1 MFQHFFSDY
10 LVKLQ
15 ETNQQWWQDLELSRA
30 AVNTPLNKAMQEV
43 NFEDSAKLFEQAAN
57 QPAAI
62 LKVQAEWWQQQLQI
76 WQNVALAGNTE
87 CLVNAEKGDKRF
99 SNEAWRQEIVFNFI
113 KQSYLLFSK
122 SYMDTI
128 DAIEGLDEK
137 TRERITFFS
146 RQAIN
151 ALSPS
156 NFIATNPELL
166 KLTLEQ
172 NGQNLLAGLEQLKE
186 DMESSADI
194 LKVRMTN
201 NNAFRVGEDVANTKG
216 DVVFKN
222 ELFELIQYKPL
233 TKKVNGTPLLIVP
246 PFINKYYILD
256 LREKNSMVKWLLEQ
270 GHSVF
275 MMSWR
280 NPGEDQAQVEF
291 GDYVTEGVAKAVSA
305 IEDITGQDQIN
316 AAGYCIGGTVLAST
330 VAYYAAKRMKKRIK
344 SASFF
349 TTLLDFSQP
358 GEVGA
363 YINDT
368 IIGAIEAQNSAKGYM
383 DGRSLSVTFS
393 LLREN
398 SLYWNY
404 YVDNYLKG
412 HSPVDFDLLYWNSD
426 STNVSAATHNFLL
439 RQLYLENK
447 LVQDKGVKVG
457 GVWID
462 LNKIKIPSYFISTK
476 EDHIALWQGTYRGAL
491 QVGGNKTF
499 VLGESGHIAG
509 IVNHPD
515 KKKYGFWTSD
525 TLDET
530 ADEWIANA
538 EHQEGS
544 WWHHWH
550 NWLLGF
556 NPKEQVEPFNQG
568 SELFPVLEKA
578 PVNTL
583 NRYCRLFQKKRKK
596 KQRLLSA
603 RMCNKQKTDLDKV
616 GLFYCY

>member
-15 ETNQQWWQDLELSRA
+15 QTNQQWWENFEQNKEA
-30 AVNTPLNKAMQEV
+30 AQSPLNQAMQEL
-43 NFEDSAKLFEQAAN
+43 NFDDASKIFEQAAN
-57 QPAAI
+57 QPAV
-62 LKVQAEWWQQQLQI
+62 LLQLQSQWWEQQLKI
-76 WQNVALAGNTE
+76 WQNAALMGNTE
-87 CLVNAEKGDKRF
+87 SVISEGRSDKRF
-99 SNEAWRQEIVFNFI
+99 IDEAWKNDPFYSFI

-122 SYMDTI
+122 SYIDTI
-128 DAIEGLDEK
+128 NSIEGIDEK
-137 TRERITFFS
+137 TKERVAFFS

-156 NFIATNPELL
+156 NFIATNPELM
-166 KLTLEQ
+166 KLTLER
-172 NGQNLLAGLEQLKE
+172 NGENLLDGLEQLQADVE
-186 DMESSADI
+186 ASADI
-194 LKVRMTN
+194 LKIRMTN
-201 NNAFRVGEDVANTKG
+201 NNAFRLGVDVANTEG
-216 DVVFKN
+216 DVVFQN
-222 ELFELIQYKPL
+222 ELFELIQYYPKTPQ
-233 TKKVNGTPLLIVP
+233 VNATPLLVVP

-256 LREKNSMVKWLLEQ
+256 LREKNSMVRWLLEQ

-280 NPGEDQAQVEF
+280 NPSEAQKDQEF
-291 GDYVTEGVAKAVSA
+291 GDYVTEGVVKAVAA
-305 IEDITGQDQIN
+305 IEDITGKEQIN

-344 SASFF
+344 TATFF

-363 YINDT
+363 YINET
-368 IIGAIEAQNSAKGYM
+368 IINAIEKQNDAKGYM

-404 YVDNYLKG
+404 YIDNYLKG
-412 HSPVDFDLLYWNSD
+412 SSPMEFDLLYWNSD
-426 STNVSAATHNFLL
+426 STNVAAKCHNFLL
-439 RQLYLENK
+439 RELYLENK

-462 LNKIKIPSYFISTK
+462 LNKIKIPSYFISAK

-491 QVGGNKTF
+491 NTGGNKTF

-515 KKKYGFWTSD
+515 KKKYGFWLND
-525 TLDET
+525 NLDDS
-530 ADEWIANA
+530 ADEWLSNA
-538 EHQEGS
+538 THNEGS
-544 WWHHWH
+544 WWTHW
-550 NWLLGF
+550 NQWLQGF
-556 NPKEQVEPFNQG
+556 ETE
-568 SELFPVLEKA
+568 EKI
-578 PVNTL
+578 
-583 NRYCRLFQKKRKK
+583 
-596 KQRLLSA
+596 
-603 RMCNKQKTDLDKV
+603 
-616 GLFYCY
+616 

>member
-15 ETNQQWWQDLELSRA
+15 QTNQQWWESFEQNKEA
-30 AVNTPLNKAMQEV
+30 AQSPLNQAMQEL
-43 NFEDSAKLFEQAAN
+43 NFEDASKIFEQAAN
-57 QPAAI
+57 QPAV
-62 LKVQAEWWQQQLQI
+62 LLQLQSQWWEQQLKI
-76 WQNVALAGNTE
+76 WQNAALMGNTE
-87 CLVNAEKGDKRF
+87 SLISEDRSDKRF
-99 SNEAWRQEIVFNFI
+99 IDEAWKNDPFYSFI

-122 SYMDTI
+122 SYIDTI
-128 DAIEGLDEK
+128 NSIEGIDEK
-137 TRERITFFS
+137 TKERVAFFS

-156 NFIATNPELL
+156 NFIATNPELM
-166 KLTLEQ
+166 KLTLER
-172 NGQNLLAGLEQLKE
+172 NGENLLDGLEQLQADVE
-186 DMESSADI
+186 ASADI
-194 LKVRMTN
+194 LKIRMTN
-201 NNAFRVGEDVANTKG
+201 NNAFRLGVDVANTEG
-216 DVVFKN
+216 DVVFQN
-222 ELFELIQYKPL
+222 ELFELIQYHPKTPQ
-233 TKKVNGTPLLIVP
+233 VNATPLLIVP

-256 LREKNSMVKWLLEQ
+256 LREKNSMARWLLEQ

-280 NPGEDQAQVEF
+280 NPGEAQKDTEF
-291 GDYVTEGVAKAVSA
+291 GDYVTEGVVKAVTA
-305 IEDITGQDQIN
+305 IEDITGKEQIN

-344 SASFF
+344 TATFF

-363 YINDT
+363 YINET
-368 IIGAIEAQNSAKGYM
+368 IINAIEKQNDAKGYM

-404 YVDNYLKG
+404 YIDNYLKG
-412 HSPVDFDLLYWNSD
+412 SSPMEFDLLYWNSD
-426 STNVSAATHNFLL
+426 STNVAAKCHNFLL
-439 RQLYLENK
+439 RELYLENK

-462 LNKIKIPSYFISTK
+462 LNKIKIPSYFISAK

-491 QVGGNKTF
+491 NTGGNKTF

-515 KKKYGFWTSD
+515 KNKYGFWLND
-525 TLDET
+525 NLDDS
-530 ADEWIANA
+530 ADEWLTNA
-538 EHQEGS
+538 THNEGS
-544 WWHHWH
+544 WWTHW
-550 NWLLGF
+550 NQWLQGF
-556 NPKEQVEPFNQG
+556 ETEEKIEPFNQG
-568 SELFPVLEKA
+568 SELHPVIGKA
-578 PVNTL
+578 PGNYV
-583 NRYCRLFQKKRKK
+583 
-596 KQRLLSA
+596 KQVLPIV
-603 RMCNKQKTDLDKV
+603 DKERV
-616 GLFYCY
+616 DKETAETEAPEKEA

>member
-15 ETNQQWWQDLELSRA
+15 QTNQQWWDNFEQNKEA
-30 AVNTPLNKAMQEV
+30 AQSPLNQAMQEL
-43 NFEDSAKLFEQAAN
+43 NFDDASKIFEQAAN
-57 QPAAI
+57 QPAV
-62 LKVQAEWWQQQLQI
+62 LLQLQSQWWEQQLKI
-76 WQNVALAGNTE
+76 WQNAALMGNTE
-87 CLVNAEKGDKRF
+87 SVITEDRSDKRF
-99 SNEAWRQEIVFNFI
+99 IDEAWKNDPFYSFI

-122 SYMDTI
+122 SYIDTI
-128 DAIEGLDEK
+128 NSIDGIDEK
-137 TRERITFFS
+137 TKERVAFFS

-156 NFIATNPELL
+156 NFIATNPELM
-166 KLTLEQ
+166 KLTLER
-172 NGQNLLAGLEQLKE
+172 NGENLIDGLEQLQADVE
-186 DMESSADI
+186 ASADI
-194 LKVRMTN
+194 LKIRMTN
-201 NNAFRVGEDVANTKG
+201 NNAFRLGVDVANTEG
-216 DVVFKN
+216 DVVFQN
-222 ELFELIQYKPL
+222 ELFELIQYYPKTPQ
-233 TKKVNGTPLLIVP
+233 VNATPLLIVP

-256 LREKNSMVKWLLEQ
+256 LREKNSMVRWLLEQ

-280 NPGEDQAQVEF
+280 NPGEAQQELEF
-291 GDYVTEGVAKAVSA
+291 GDYVTEGVAKAVTA
-305 IEDITGQDQIN
+305 IEGITGREQIN

-344 SASFF
+344 TATFF

-363 YINDT
+363 YINET
-368 IIGAIEAQNSAKGYM
+368 IINAIEKQNDAKGFM

-404 YVDNYLKG
+404 YIDNYLKG
-412 HSPVDFDLLYWNSD
+412 SSPMEFDLLYWNSD
-426 STNVSAATHNFLL
+426 STNVAAKCHNFLL
-439 RQLYLENK
+439 RELYLENK

-476 EDHIALWQGTYRGAL
+476 DDHIALWQGTYRGAL
-491 QVGGNKTF
+491 NTGGNKTF

-515 KKKYGFWTSD
+515 KKKYGFWLND
-525 TLDET
+525 NLDDS
-530 ADEWIANA
+530 ADEWLSNA
-538 EHQEGS
+538 THNEGS
-544 WWHHWH
+544 WWTHW
-550 NWLLGF
+550 NQWLQGF
-556 NPKEQVEPFNQG
+556 EAGERVEPFNQG
-568 SELFPVLEKA
+568 SELYPVIGQAPGNYVKQVLPIVDKAKSDTEVTEKGA
-578 PVNTL
+578 QP
-583 NRYCRLFQKKRKK
+583 RD
-596 KQRLLSA
+596 A
-603 RMCNKQKTDLDKV
+603 
-616 GLFYCY
+616 

>member
-15 ETNQQWWQDLELSRA
+15 QTNQQWWESFEQNKEA
-30 AVNTPLNKAMQEV
+30 AQSPLNQAMQEL
-43 NFEDSAKLFEQAAN
+43 NFDDASKIFEQAAN
-57 QPAAI
+57 QPAV
-62 LKVQAEWWQQQLQI
+62 LLQLQSQWWEQQLKI
-76 WQNVALAGNTE
+76 WQNAALMGNTE
-87 CLVNAEKGDKRF
+87 SVISEDRSDKRF
-99 SNEAWRQEIVFNFI
+99 IDEAWKNDPFYSFI

-122 SYMDTI
+122 SYIDTI
-128 DAIEGLDEK
+128 NSIEGIDEK
-137 TRERITFFS
+137 TKERVAFFS

-156 NFIATNPELL
+156 NFIATNPELM
-166 KLTLEQ
+166 KLTLER
-172 NGQNLLAGLEQLKE
+172 NGENLLDGLEQLQADVE
-186 DMESSADI
+186 ASADI
-194 LKVRMTN
+194 LKIRMTN
-201 NNAFRVGEDVANTKG
+201 NNAFRLGVDVANTEG
-216 DVVFKN
+216 DVVFQN
-222 ELFELIQYKPL
+222 ELFELIQYYPKTPQ
-233 TKKVNGTPLLIVP
+233 VNATPLLIVP

-256 LREKNSMVKWLLEQ
+256 LREKNSMVRWLLEQ

-280 NPGEDQAQVEF
+280 NPGEAQKDQEF
-291 GDYVTEGVAKAVSA
+291 GDYVTEGVVKAVAS
-305 IEDITGQDQIN
+305 IEDITGKEQIN

-344 SASFF
+344 TATFF

-363 YINDT
+363 YINET
-368 IIGAIEAQNSAKGYM
+368 IINAIEKQNDGKGYM

-404 YVDNYLKG
+404 YIDNYLKG
-412 HSPVDFDLLYWNSD
+412 SSPMEFDLLYWNSD
-426 STNVSAATHNFLL
+426 STNVAAKCHNFLL
-439 RQLYLENK
+439 RELYLENK

-462 LNKIKIPSYFISTK
+462 LNKIKIPSYFISAK

-491 QVGGNKTF
+491 NTGGNKTF

-515 KKKYGFWTSD
+515 KNKYGFWLND
-525 TLDET
+525 NLDDS
-530 ADEWIANA
+530 ADEWLTNA
-538 EHQEGS
+538 THNEGS
-544 WWHHWH
+544 WWTHW
-550 NWLLGF
+550 NQWLQGF
-556 NPKEQVEPFNQG
+556 ETDEKIEPFNQG
-568 SELFPVLEKA
+568 SELNPVIGKA
-578 PVNTL
+578 PGNYV
-583 NRYCRLFQKKRKK
+583 
-596 KQRLLSA
+596 KQVLPIVD
-603 RMCNKQKTDLDKV
+603 QEQVDKETV
-616 GLFYCY
+616 EKEAPENEA

>member
-15 ETNQQWWQDLELSRA
+15 QTNQQWWDNFEQNKEA
-30 AVNTPLNKAMQEV
+30 AQSPLNQAMQEL
-43 NFEDSAKLFEQAAN
+43 NFDDASKIFEQAAN
-57 QPAAI
+57 QPAV
-62 LKVQAEWWQQQLQI
+62 LLQLQSQWWEQQLQI
-76 WQNVALAGNTE
+76 WQNAALMGNTE
-87 CLVNAEKGDKRF
+87 SIISEERSDKRF
-99 SNEAWRQEIVFNFI
+99 IDNAWKNDPFYSFI

-122 SYMDTI
+122 SYIDTI
-128 DAIEGLDEK
+128 NSIEGIDEK
-137 TRERITFFS
+137 TKERVAFFS

-156 NFIATNPELL
+156 NFIATNPELM
-166 KLTLEQ
+166 KLTLER
-172 NGQNLLAGLEQLKE
+172 NGENLLDGLEQLQADVE
-186 DMESSADI
+186 ASADI
-194 LKVRMTN
+194 LKIRMTN
-201 NNAFRVGEDVANTKG
+201 NNAFRLGVDVANTEG
-216 DVVFKN
+216 DVVFQN
-222 ELFELIQYKPL
+222 ELFELIQYYPKTPQ
-233 TKKVNGTPLLIVP
+233 VNATPLLIVP

-256 LREKNSMVKWLLEQ
+256 LREKNSMVRWLLEQ

-280 NPGEDQAQVEF
+280 NPGEAQKDTEF
-291 GDYVTEGVAKAVSA
+291 GDYVTEGVVKAVAA
-305 IEDITGQDQIN
+305 IENITGKEQIN

-344 SASFF
+344 TATFF

-363 YINDT
+363 YINET
-368 IIGAIEAQNSAKGYM
+368 IINAIEKQNDGKGYM

-404 YVDNYLKG
+404 YIDNYLKG
-412 HSPVDFDLLYWNSD
+412 SSPMEFDLLYWNSD
-426 STNVSAATHNFLL
+426 STNVAAKCHNFLL
-439 RQLYLENK
+439 RELYLENK

-491 QVGGNKTF
+491 NTGGNKTF

-509 IVNHPD
+509 IVNHPE
-515 KKKYGFWTSD
+515 KKKYGYWLND
-525 TLDET
+525 NLDDS
-530 ADEWIANA
+530 ADEWLNNA
-538 EHQEGS
+538 SHNEGS
-544 WWHHWH
+544 WWTHWDQ
-550 NWLLGF
+550 WLQGF
-556 NPKEQVEPFNQG
+556 EADEKIEPFNQG
-568 SELFPVLEKA
+568 SELHPVIGKA
-578 PVNTL
+578 PGNYV
-583 NRYCRLFQKKRKK
+583 
-596 KQRLLSA
+596 KQVLPIV
-603 RMCNKQKTDLDKV
+603 DKEV
-616 GLFYCY
+616 VDVQAPKSDA

>member
-15 ETNQQWWQDLELSRA
+15 ETNQQWWQDLEQNKGS
-30 AVNTPLNKAMQEV
+30 VNSPLNKAMHELNV
-43 NFEDSAKLFEQAAN
+43 EDTAQLLEKAAN
-57 QPAAI
+57 QPAAM
-62 LKVQAEWWQQQLQI
+62 LQMQTQWWEQQLQI
-76 WQNVALAGNTE
+76 WQNIAIAGNSKSFVE
-87 CLVNAEKGDKRF
+87 PEKGDKRF
-99 SNEAWRQEIVFNFI
+99 SDEAWKNDAFYSFI

-122 SYMDTI
+122 SYLETI
-128 DAIEGLDEK
+128 NGIEGLDEK
-137 TRERITFFS
+137 AKERLSFFS
-146 RQAIN
+146 RQTIN
-151 ALSPS
+151 AMSPS

-166 KLTLEQ
+166 KLTLEK
-172 NGQNLLAGLEQLKE
+172 NGENLLEGLDKLKE
-186 DMESSADI
+186 DLDSSADI

-201 NNAFRVGEDVANTKG
+201 NNAFRIGENVANTAG
-216 DVVFKN
+216 DVVFQN

-233 TKKVNGTPLLIVP
+233 TETVNATPLLIVP

-256 LREKNSMVKWLLEQ
+256 LREKNSMVRWLVEQ

-280 NPGEDQAQVEF
+280 NPGVQQAKTEF
-291 GDYVTEGVAKAVSA
+291 GDYVTEGVVKAVNA
-305 IEDITGQDQIN
+305 IENITGQEQVN

-344 SASFF
+344 SATFF
-349 TTLLDFSQP
+349 TTLLDFAQP

-368 IIGAIEAQNSAKGYM
+368 VVDAIEAQNNEKGYM

-412 HSPVDFDLLYWNSD
+412 NSPVDFDLLYWNSD
-426 STNVSAATHNFLL
+426 STNVAASTHNFLL

-447 LVQDKGVKVG
+447 LVQDKGVKIG

-462 LNKIKIPSYFISTK
+462 LNKIKVPSYFVSTK

-491 QVGGNKTF
+491 KTGGNKTF

-509 IVNHPD
+509 IVNHPA
-515 KKKYGFWTSD
+515 KGKYGYWLND
-525 TLDET
+525 NLDDS
-530 ADEWIANA
+530 ADEWLSNA
-538 EHQEGS
+538 DHKEGS
-544 WWHHWH
+544 WWTHW
-550 NWLLGF
+550 NEWLGGF
-556 NPKEQVEPFNQG
+556 NPKEKVEPYSQG
-568 SELFPVLEKA
+568 NEQHPVLCSA
-578 PVNTL
+578 PGEYVKQVL
-583 NRYCRLFQKKRKK
+583 PIQK
-596 KQRLLSA
+596 
-603 RMCNKQKTDLDKV
+603 
-616 GLFYCY
+616 

>member
-15 ETNQQWWQDLELSRA
+15 QTNQQWWENFEQNKEA
-30 AVNTPLNKAMQEV
+30 AQSPLNQAMQEL
-43 NFEDSAKLFEQAAN
+43 NFDDASKIFEQAAN
-57 QPAAI
+57 QPAV
-62 LKVQAEWWQQQLQI
+62 LLQLQSQWWEQQLKI
-76 WQNVALAGNTE
+76 WQNAALMGNTE
-87 CLVNAEKGDKRF
+87 SVISEERSDKRF
-99 SNEAWRQEIVFNFI
+99 IDEAWKNDPFYSFI

-122 SYMDTI
+122 SYIDTI
-128 DAIEGLDEK
+128 NSIEGIDEK
-137 TRERITFFS
+137 TKERVAFFS

-156 NFIATNPELL
+156 NFIATNPELM
-166 KLTLEQ
+166 KLTLER
-172 NGQNLLAGLEQLKE
+172 NGENLLDGLEQLQADVE
-186 DMESSADI
+186 ASADI
-194 LKVRMTN
+194 LKIRMTN
-201 NNAFRVGEDVANTKG
+201 NNAFRLGVDVANTEG
-216 DVVFKN
+216 DVVFQN
-222 ELFELIQYKPL
+222 ELFELIQYHPKTPQ
-233 TKKVNGTPLLIVP
+233 VNATPLLIVP

-256 LREKNSMVKWLLEQ
+256 LREKNSMVRWLLEQ

-280 NPGEDQAQVEF
+280 NPSEAQKDQEF
-291 GDYVTEGVAKAVSA
+291 GDYVTEGVVKAVAA
-305 IEDITGQDQIN
+305 IEDITGKEQIN

-344 SASFF
+344 TATFF

-363 YINDT
+363 YINET
-368 IIGAIEAQNSAKGYM
+368 IINAIEKQNDAKGFM

-404 YVDNYLKG
+404 YIDNYLKG
-412 HSPVDFDLLYWNSD
+412 SSPMEFDLLYWNSD
-426 STNVSAATHNFLL
+426 STNVAAKCHNFLL
-439 RQLYLENK
+439 RELYLENK

-462 LNKIKIPSYFISTK
+462 LNKIKIPSYFISAK

-491 QVGGNKTF
+491 NTGGNKTF

-515 KKKYGFWTSD
+515 KKKYGFWLND
-525 TLDET
+525 NLDDS
-530 ADEWIANA
+530 ADEWLSNA
-538 EHQEGS
+538 THNEGS
-544 WWHHWH
+544 WWTHW
-550 NWLLGF
+550 NQWLQGF
-556 NPKEQVEPFNQG
+556 ETEEKIEPFNQG
-568 SELFPVLEKA
+568 SELNPVIGKA
-578 PVNTL
+578 PGNYVKQVLPIVDKENVDTEVA
-583 NRYCRLFQKKRKK
+583 KKDVPE
-596 KQRLLSA
+596 SEA
-603 RMCNKQKTDLDKV
+603 
-616 GLFYCY
+616 

>member
-15 ETNQQWWQDLELSRA
+15 ETNQQWWHDLELNKA
-30 AVNTPLNKAMQEV
+30 AVNSPLNKAMQEV
-43 NFEDSAKLFEQAAN
+43 NLEDTAKLFEQVAN
-57 QPAAI
+57 QPAK
-62 LKVQAEWWQQQLQI
+62 LLNLQAQWWEQQLQI
-76 WQNVALAGNTE
+76 WQNVALIGNQNQIIE
-87 CLVNAEKGDKRF
+87 AEKGDKRF
-99 SNEAWRQEIVFNFI
+99 SNEAWQNEAMYSFI

-122 SYMDTI
+122 SYLDTI
-128 DAIEGLDEK
+128 ESLDGLDEK
-137 TRERITFFS
+137 TKERIIFFS

-172 NGQNLLAGLEQLKE
+172 NGENLLAGLEQLKE
-186 DMESSADI
+186 DLESSADI

-201 NNAFRVGEDVANTKG
+201 NNAFRLGDDVATTKG

-222 ELFELIQYKPL
+222 DLFELIQYRPL
-233 TKKVNGTPLLIVP
+233 TEKVNATPLLIVP

-256 LREKNSMVKWLLEQ
+256 LTEKNSMVRWLLEQ

-280 NPGEDQAQVEF
+280 NPGKAQANVEF
-291 GDYVTEGVAKAVSA
+291 GDYVTDGVVKAVAA
-305 IEDITGQDQIN
+305 IEDITGQEQIN

-344 SASFF
+344 SATFF

-368 IIGAIEAQNSAKGYM
+368 IISAVEAQNNAKGYM

-412 HSPVDFDLLYWNSD
+412 NSPVDFDLLYWNSD
-426 STNVSAATHNFLL
+426 STNVSAASHNFLL
-439 RQLYLENK
+439 RELYLENK
-447 LVQDKGVKVG
+447 LVQDKGVKIG

-491 QVGGNKTF
+491 NTGGNKTF
-499 VLGESGHIAG
+499 VLGQSGHIAG
-509 IVNHPD
+509 IVNPPA
-515 KKKYGFWTSD
+515 KNKYGYWLND
-525 TLDET
+525 NLDDS
-530 ADEWIANA
+530 ADEWFSNA
-538 EHQEGS
+538 DYKEGS
-544 WWHHWH
+544 WWTHWH
-550 NWLLGF
+550 EWLLTF
-556 NPKEQVEPFNQG
+556 NTKEQVEPFSIG
-568 SELFPVLEKA
+568 SENHPLIGPAPGEYVKQTLPLEGA
-578 PVNTL
+578 
-583 NRYCRLFQKKRKK
+583 
-596 KQRLLSA
+596 
-603 RMCNKQKTDLDKV
+603 
-616 GLFYCY
+616 

>member
-1 MFQHFFSDY
+1 MLQNFFSDY

-15 ETNQQWWQDLELSRA
+15 ETNQKWWEDLELSRA
-30 AVNTPLNKAMQEV
+30 AANSPLNKAMQEV
-43 NFEDSAKLFEQAAN
+43 NFEDTTKLFESAAN
-57 QPAAI
+57 QPAAL
-62 LKVQAEWWQQQLQI
+62 LKIQADWWQQQLQI
-76 WQNVALAGNTE
+76 WQNVALSANAE
-87 CLVNAEKGDKRF
+87 DVIKAEKGDKRF
-99 SNEAWRQEIVFNFI
+99 SHEEWQQDVFFNFI

-122 SYMDTI
+122 TYLETI
-128 DAIEGLDEK
+128 DSIEGLDEK
-137 TRERITFFS
+137 AKERISFFS

-156 NFIATNPELL
+156 NYIATNPELL

-172 NGQNLLAGLEQLKE
+172 NGQNLLTGLEQLKE
-186 DMESSADI
+186 DAESSADI
-194 LKVRMTN
+194 LKIRMTN
-201 NNAFRVGEDVANTKG
+201 NNAFRIGEDVANTPG
-216 DVVFKN
+216 DVVYQN
-222 ELFELIQYKPL
+222 ELFELIQYRPL
-233 TKKVNGTPLLIVP
+233 TEQVNSTPLMIVP

-256 LREKNSMVKWLLEQ
+256 LREKNSMVRWLLEQ
-270 GHSVF
+270 GHSVY
-275 MMSWR
+275 MISWR
-280 NPGEDQAQVEF
+280 NPGSEQRDVEF

-305 IEDITGQDQIN
+305 IEDITGQDQVN

-330 VAYYAAKRMKKRIK
+330 IAYYAAKRMKKRIK

-368 IIGAIEAQNSAKGYM
+368 ILNAIEMQNSAKGYM

-412 HSPVDFDLLYWNSD
+412 NSPVDFDLLYWNSD
-426 STNVSAATHNFLL
+426 STNVAAKTHNFML
-439 RQLYLENK
+439 RELYLNNK
-447 LVQDKGVKVG
+447 LVQDKGVKIG

-462 LNKIKIPSYFISTK
+462 LNKIKIPSYFISAK

-491 QVGGNKTF
+491 NMGGNKTF

-515 KKKYGFWTSD
+515 KEKYGYWTSD
-525 TLDET
+525 TLDES
-530 ADEWIANA
+530 ADEWLANA
-538 EHQEGS
+538 KHSEGS
-544 WWHHWH
+544 WWTHWH
-550 NWLLGF
+550 QWLMSF
-556 NPKEQVEPFNQG
+556 NAEEQIEPFPVG
-568 SELFPVLEKA
+568 SEQFPVLSPA
-578 PVNTL
+578 PGDYV
-583 NRYCRLFQKKRKK
+583 
-596 KQRLLSA
+596 KQVLPIAS
-603 RMCNKQKTDLDKV
+603 K
-616 GLFYCY
+616 

>member
-15 ETNQQWWQDLELSRA
+15 QTNLQWWENFEQNKEA
-30 AVNTPLNKAMQEV
+30 AQSPLNQAMQEL
-43 NFEDSAKLFEQAAN
+43 NFDDASKIFEQAAN
-57 QPAAI
+57 QPAV
-62 LKVQAEWWQQQLQI
+62 LLQLQSQWWEQQLKI
-76 WQNVALAGNTE
+76 WQNAALMGNTE
-87 CLVNAEKGDKRF
+87 SVITEERSDKRF
-99 SNEAWRQEIVFNFI
+99 IDEAWKNDPFYSFI

-122 SYMDTI
+122 SYIDTI
-128 DAIEGLDEK
+128 NSIEGIDEK
-137 TRERITFFS
+137 TKERVAFFS

-156 NFIATNPELL
+156 NFIATNPELM
-166 KLTLEQ
+166 KLTLER
-172 NGQNLLAGLEQLKE
+172 NGENLLDGLEQLQADVE
-186 DMESSADI
+186 ASADI
-194 LKVRMTN
+194 LKIRMTN
-201 NNAFRVGEDVANTKG
+201 NNAFRLGVDVANTEG
-216 DVVFKN
+216 DVVFQN
-222 ELFELIQYKPL
+222 DLFELIQYYPKTPQ
-233 TKKVNGTPLLIVP
+233 VNATPLLIVP

-256 LREKNSMVKWLLEQ
+256 LREKNSMVRWLLEQ

-280 NPGEDQAQVEF
+280 NPGEAQKDLEF
-291 GDYVTEGVAKAVSA
+291 GDYVTEGVAKAVTA
-305 IEDITGQDQIN
+305 IEDITGKEQIN

-344 SASFF
+344 TATFF

-363 YINDT
+363 YINET
-368 IIGAIEAQNSAKGYM
+368 IINAIEKQNDAKGFM

-404 YVDNYLKG
+404 YIDNYLKG
-412 HSPVDFDLLYWNSD
+412 SSPMEFDLLYWNSD
-426 STNVSAATHNFLL
+426 STNVAAKCHNFLL
-439 RQLYLENK
+439 RELYLENK

-462 LNKIKIPSYFISTK
+462 LNKIKIPSYFISAK

-491 QVGGNKTF
+491 NTGGNKTF

-515 KKKYGFWTSD
+515 KKKYGFWLND
-525 TLDET
+525 NLDDS
-530 ADEWIANA
+530 ADEWLSNA
-538 EHQEGS
+538 THNEGS
-544 WWHHWH
+544 WWTHW
-550 NWLLGF
+550 NQWLQGF
-556 NPKEQVEPFNQG
+556 EADEKIEPFNQG
-568 SELFPVLEKA
+568 SELHPVIGKA
-578 PVNTL
+578 PGNYV
-583 NRYCRLFQKKRKK
+583 
-596 KQRLLSA
+596 KQVLPIV
-603 RMCNKQKTDLDKV
+603 DKENV
-616 GLFYCY
+616 DTEVAEKDVPESEA

>member
-15 ETNQQWWQDLELSRA
+15 ETNQQWWHDFEVNK
-30 AVNTPLNKAMQEV
+30 AVVNSPLNKAMQEV
-43 NFEDSAKLFEQAAN
+43 NFEDTAKLFEQAAN

-62 LKVQAEWWQQQLQI
+62 LKLQAEWWEQQLQI
-76 WQNVALAGNTE
+76 WQNVALAGNQTQLIE
-87 CLVNAEKGDKRF
+87 AEKGDKRF
-99 SNEAWRQEIVFNFI
+99 SNDAWQQEAMYSFI

-122 SYMDTI
+122 TYLDTL
-128 DAIEGLDEK
+128 DSIEGLDEK
-137 TRERITFFS
+137 TKERITFFS

-172 NGQNLLAGLEQLKE
+172 NGENLLTGLEKLKE
-186 DMESSADI
+186 DVESSADI

-201 NNAFRVGEDVANTKG
+201 NNAFRVGDDVATTAG
-216 DVVFKN
+216 DVVFQN
-222 ELFELIQYKPL
+222 ELFELIQYRPL
-233 TKKVNGTPLLIVP
+233 TEKVNATPLLIVP

-256 LREKNSMVKWLLEQ
+256 LTAKNSMVRWLLEQ

-280 NPGEDQAQVEF
+280 NPGKEQAQVEF
-291 GDYVTEGVAKAVSA
+291 GDYVTEGVAKAVTA
-305 IEDITGQDQIN
+305 IEDITGQEQIN

-344 SASFF
+344 SATFF

-368 IIGAIEAQNSAKGYM
+368 IISAIETQNNAKGYM

-412 HSPVDFDLLYWNSD
+412 NSPVDFDLLYWNSD
-426 STNVSAATHNFLL
+426 STNVSAACHNFLL
-439 RQLYLENK
+439 RELYLENK
-447 LVQDKGVKVG
+447 LVQDKGVKIG

-462 LNKIKIPSYFISTK
+462 LNKIKIPSYFVSTK

-491 QVGGNKTF
+491 NTGGNKTF

-509 IVNHPD
+509 IVNHPA
-515 KKKYGFWTSD
+515 KNKYGYWLND
-525 TLDET
+525 NLDDS
-530 ADEWIANA
+530 ADEWFNNAN
-538 EHQEGS
+538 HQEGS
-544 WWHHWH
+544 WWTHWH
-550 NWLLGF
+550 QWLMQF
-556 NPKEQVEPFNQG
+556 NPKEQVEPFPVG
-568 SELFPVLEKA
+568 SEQNPVIEGA
-578 PVNTL
+578 PGQYVRQVLPINE
-583 NRYCRLFQKKRKK
+583 
-596 KQRLLSA
+596 S
-603 RMCNKQKTDLDKV
+603 
-616 GLFYCY
+616 

>member
-15 ETNQQWWQDLELSRA
+15 QTNQQWWESFEQNKEA
-30 AVNTPLNKAMQEV
+30 AQSPLNQAMQEL
-43 NFEDSAKLFEQAAN
+43 NFDDASKIFEQAAN
-57 QPAAI
+57 QPAV
-62 LKVQAEWWQQQLQI
+62 LLQLQSQWWEQQLKI
-76 WQNVALAGNTE
+76 WQNAALMGNTE
-87 CLVNAEKGDKRF
+87 SVISEDRSDKRF
-99 SNEAWRQEIVFNFI
+99 IDEAWKNDPFYSFI

-122 SYMDTI
+122 SYIDTI
-128 DAIEGLDEK
+128 NSIEGIDEK
-137 TRERITFFS
+137 TKERVAFFS

-156 NFIATNPELL
+156 NFIATNPELM
-166 KLTLEQ
+166 KLTLER
-172 NGQNLLAGLEQLKE
+172 NGENLLDGLEQLQADVE
-186 DMESSADI
+186 ASADI
-194 LKVRMTN
+194 LKIRMTN
-201 NNAFRVGEDVANTKG
+201 NNAFRLGVDVANTEG
-216 DVVFKN
+216 DVVFQN
-222 ELFELIQYKPL
+222 ELFELIQYHPKTPQ
-233 TKKVNGTPLLIVP
+233 VNATPLLIVP

-256 LREKNSMVKWLLEQ
+256 LREKNSMVRWLLEQ

-280 NPGEDQAQVEF
+280 NPGEAQKDTEF
-291 GDYVTEGVAKAVSA
+291 GDYVTEGVVKAVAA
-305 IEDITGQDQIN
+305 IEDITGKEQIN

-344 SASFF
+344 TATFF

-363 YINDT
+363 YINET
-368 IIGAIEAQNSAKGYM
+368 IINAIEKQNDGKGYM

-404 YVDNYLKG
+404 YIDNYLKG
-412 HSPVDFDLLYWNSD
+412 SSPMEFDLLYWNSD
-426 STNVSAATHNFLL
+426 STNVAAKCHNFLL
-439 RQLYLENK
+439 RELYLENK

-462 LNKIKIPSYFISTK
+462 LNKIKIPSYFISAK

-491 QVGGNKTF
+491 NTGGNKTF

-515 KKKYGFWTSD
+515 KNKYGFWLND
-525 TLDET
+525 NLDDS
-530 ADEWIANA
+530 ADEWLTNA
-538 EHQEGS
+538 THNEGS
-544 WWHHWH
+544 WWTHW
-550 NWLLGF
+550 NQWLQGF
-556 NPKEQVEPFNQG
+556 ETDEKIEPFNQG
-568 SELFPVLEKA
+568 SELNPVIGKA
-578 PVNTL
+578 PGNYV
-583 NRYCRLFQKKRKK
+583 
-596 KQRLLSA
+596 KQVLPIVD
-603 RMCNKQKTDLDKV
+603 QEQVDKENV
-616 GLFYCY
+616 DPEASKNQA

>member
-15 ETNQQWWQDLELSRA
+15 QTNQQWWESFEQNKEA
-30 AVNTPLNKAMQEV
+30 AQSPLNQAMQEL
-43 NFEDSAKLFEQAAN
+43 NFEDASKIFEQAAN
-57 QPAAI
+57 QPAV
-62 LKVQAEWWQQQLQI
+62 LLQLQSQWWEQQLKI
-76 WQNVALAGNTE
+76 WQNAALMGNTE
-87 CLVNAEKGDKRF
+87 SVIAEDRSDKRF
-99 SNEAWRQEIVFNFI
+99 IDEAWKNDPFYSFI

-122 SYMDTI
+122 SYIDTI
-128 DAIEGLDEK
+128 NSIEGIDEK
-137 TRERITFFS
+137 TKERVAFFS

-156 NFIATNPELL
+156 NFIATNPELM
-166 KLTLEQ
+166 KLTLER
-172 NGQNLLAGLEQLKE
+172 NGENLLDGLEQLQADVE
-186 DMESSADI
+186 ASADI
-194 LKVRMTN
+194 LKIRMTN
-201 NNAFRVGEDVANTKG
+201 NNAFRLGVDVANTEG
-216 DVVFKN
+216 DVVFQN
-222 ELFELIQYKPL
+222 DLFELIQYYPKTPQ
-233 TKKVNGTPLLIVP
+233 VNATPLLIVP

-256 LREKNSMVKWLLEQ
+256 LREKNSMVRWLLEQ

-280 NPGEDQAQVEF
+280 NPGEAQKDQEF
-291 GDYVTEGVAKAVSA
+291 GDYVTEGVVKAVAA
-305 IEDITGQDQIN
+305 IEDITGKEQIN

-344 SASFF
+344 TATFF

-363 YINDT
+363 YINET
-368 IIGAIEAQNSAKGYM
+368 IINAIEKQNDAKGYM

-404 YVDNYLKG
+404 YIDNYLKG
-412 HSPVDFDLLYWNSD
+412 SSPMEFDLLYWNSD
-426 STNVSAATHNFLL
+426 STNVAAKCHNFLL
-439 RQLYLENK
+439 RELYLENK

-462 LNKIKIPSYFISTK
+462 LNKIKIPSYFISAK

-491 QVGGNKTF
+491 NTGGNKTF

-515 KKKYGFWTSD
+515 KKKYGFWLND
-525 TLDET
+525 NLDDS
-530 ADEWIANA
+530 ADEWLSNA
-538 EHQEGS
+538 SHNEGS
-544 WWHHWH
+544 WWTHWDQ
-550 NWLLGF
+550 WLQGF
-556 NPKEQVEPFNQG
+556 ETDEKIEPFNQG
-568 SELFPVLEKA
+568 SELNPVIGKA
-578 PVNTL
+578 HRQL
-583 NRYCRLFQKKRKK
+583 C
-596 KQRLLSA
+596 
-603 RMCNKQKTDLDKV
+603 KTGAAD
-616 GLFYCY
+616 Y

>member
-15 ETNQQWWQDLELSRA
+15 QTNQQWWESFEQNKEA
-30 AVNTPLNKAMQEV
+30 AQSPLNQAMQEL
-43 NFEDSAKLFEQAAN
+43 NFDDASKIFEQAAN
-57 QPAAI
+57 QPAV
-62 LKVQAEWWQQQLQI
+62 LLQLQSQWWEQQLKI
-76 WQNVALAGNTE
+76 WQNAALMGNTE
-87 CLVNAEKGDKRF
+87 SVISEDRSDKRF
-99 SNEAWRQEIVFNFI
+99 IDEAWKNDPFYSFI

-122 SYMDTI
+122 SYIDTI
-128 DAIEGLDEK
+128 NSIEGIDEK
-137 TRERITFFS
+137 TKERVAFFS

-156 NFIATNPELL
+156 NFIATNPELM
-166 KLTLEQ
+166 KLTLER
-172 NGQNLLAGLEQLKE
+172 NGENLLDGLEQLQADVE
-186 DMESSADI
+186 ASADI
-194 LKVRMTN
+194 LKIRMTN
-201 NNAFRVGEDVANTKG
+201 NNAFRLGVDVANTEG
-216 DVVFKN
+216 DVVFQN
-222 ELFELIQYKPL
+222 ELFELIQYYPKTPQ
-233 TKKVNGTPLLIVP
+233 VNATPLLIVP

-256 LREKNSMVKWLLEQ
+256 LREKNSMVRWLLEQ

-280 NPGEDQAQVEF
+280 NPGEAQKDQEF
-291 GDYVTEGVAKAVSA
+291 GDYVTEGVVKAVAA
-305 IEDITGQDQIN
+305 IEDITGKEQIN

-344 SASFF
+344 TATFF

-363 YINDT
+363 YINET
-368 IIGAIEAQNSAKGYM
+368 IINAIEKQNDGKGYM

-404 YVDNYLKG
+404 YIDNYLKG
-412 HSPVDFDLLYWNSD
+412 SSPMEFDLLYWNSD
-426 STNVSAATHNFLL
+426 STNVAAKCHNFLL
-439 RQLYLENK
+439 RDLYLENK

-462 LNKIKIPSYFISTK
+462 LNKIKIPSYFISAK

-491 QVGGNKTF
+491 NTGGNKTF

-515 KKKYGFWTSD
+515 KKKYGFWLND
-525 TLDET
+525 NLDDS
-530 ADEWIANA
+530 ADEWLTNA
-538 EHQEGS
+538 THNEGS
-544 WWHHWH
+544 WWTHW
-550 NWLLGF
+550 NQWLQGF
-556 NPKEQVEPFNQG
+556 ETDEKIEPFNQG
-568 SELFPVLEKA
+568 SELNPVIGKA
-578 PVNTL
+578 PGNYV
-583 NRYCRLFQKKRKK
+583 
-596 KQRLLSA
+596 KQVLPIVD
-603 RMCNKQKTDLDKV
+603 QEQVDKETV
-616 GLFYCY
+616 EKEAPENEV